1 MTVEIVVSDKKWSVM
16 KMQDGWSRLLYMGS
30 WTHDPALQVTGVT
43 LDIRK
48 NLTSREVVGYT

>member
-30 WTHDPALQVTGVT
+30 WTQDPALQVTGVT

-48 NLTSREVVGYT
+48 KLTSREVVGYT